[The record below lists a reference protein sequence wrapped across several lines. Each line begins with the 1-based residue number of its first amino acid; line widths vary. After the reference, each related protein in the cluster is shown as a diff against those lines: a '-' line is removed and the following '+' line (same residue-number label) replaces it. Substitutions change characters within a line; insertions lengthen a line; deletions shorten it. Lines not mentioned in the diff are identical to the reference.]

1 MDAVNMISQVSAQ
14 TSYRSTFVEPGVT
27 GDSFSQMLSL
37 LSGEGGD
44 NAALM
49 SLLSGSS
56 YDASLSMLDAL
67 NNNENV
73 DIYEVLAEMLD
84 NDDEENIGVMEL
96 IAQMLASEDTASNL
110 MSTENM
116 AWVMN
121 GMSSLSGKSVNELMQ
136 AYFMQN
142 GTVQQSTTEE
152 EQFAQFLQS
161 TQPVVEVISQDNTQ
175 SLSTGAENLDFMQS
189 VYEAKRELESGG
201 ADAEIAVQTTS
212 MAGTAATQSVTYDE
226 ISSESVTAQTLKA
239 ITTNLATSSDENQ
252 AFTVKLSPE
261 GLGEILVKLEKTS
274 DGLVLKMT
282 ATNLQTADMLN
293 MSMQELR
300 ASLSAYNPQIEEVEV
315 AQTHSASQFNSFS
328 QQSYTNDR
336 NNNGQNA
343 HRNNTASSTRLQ
355 TYPSDNEVT
364 KIEVLPGAI
373 LNTYI

>member
-14 TSYRSTFVEPGVT
+14 TSYRSTFLQPGVT

-37 LSGEGGD
+37 VSGEGD

-49 SLLSGSS
+49 SLLSGSG
-56 YDASLSMLDAL
+56 YDESLSMLSAL
-67 NNNENV
+67 SNGENV
-73 DIYEVLAEMLD
+73 DIYEVLSEMLD
-84 NDDEENIGVMEL
+84 NDDEENVGVMEL

-121 GMSSLSGKSVNELMQ
+121 GMSSLSGKSVNELMLM
-136 AYFMQN
+136 YFQN
-142 GTVQQSTTEE
+142 NEAQQSTTE

-161 TQPVVEVISQDNTQ
+161 TKPVVEVISEDTT
-175 SLSTGAENLDFMQS
+175 STKLMADTGSLDFMQS
-189 VYEAKRELESGG
+189 VYEAKRELENGG

-212 MAGTAATQSVTYDE
+212 MAGSAVTQSVTYDE
-226 ISSESVTAQTLKA
+226 MSSESVTAQTLRA
-239 ITTNLATSSDENQ
+239 ITTNLATNSDENQ

-274 DGLVLKMT
+274 DGLTLKMT
-282 ATNLQTADMLN
+282 ATDLQTAHLLN
-293 MSMQELR
+293 MSMQELK
-300 ASLSAYNPQIEEVEV
+300 ASLSAYNPQIEEVQV

-328 QQSYTNDR
+328 QQSFANNR

-343 HRNNTASSTRLQ
+343 HRNNSSNSSRLQ

>member
-37 LSGEGGD
+37 LSGEGD

-56 YDASLSMLDAL
+56 YDESLSMLSAL
-67 NNNENV
+67 SNGENV
-73 DIYEVLAEMLD
+73 DIYEVLSEMLD
-84 NDDEENIGVMEL
+84 NDDDEENVGVMEL

-121 GMSSLSGKSVNELMQ
+121 GMSSLSGKSVNELMLM
-136 AYFMQN
+136 YFQKN
-142 GTVQQSTTEE
+142 AAQQSTTEE
-152 EQFAQFLQS
+152 DSFTQFLQS
-161 TQPVVEVISQDNTQ
+161 TKPLVEVISEDTT
-175 SLSTGAENLDFMQS
+175 STKLMADTDSLDFMQS
-189 VYEAKRELESGG
+189 VYEAKRELESGS

-212 MAGTAATQSVTYDE
+212 MAGSAVTQSVTYDE
-226 ISSESVTAQTLKA
+226 MSSESVTAQTLRA
-239 ITTNLATSSDENQ
+239 ITTNLATNSDENQ

-274 DGLVLKMT
+274 DGLTLRMT
-282 ATNLQTADMLN
+282 ATDLQTAHMLN
-293 MSMQELR
+293 MSMQELK
-300 ASLSAYNPQIEEVEV
+300 ASLSAYNPQIEEVQV

-328 QQSYTNDR
+328 QQSFTNNR

-343 HRNNTASSTRLQ
+343 HRNNHANNTRLQ
-355 TYPSDNEVT
+355 TYPSDNEVS